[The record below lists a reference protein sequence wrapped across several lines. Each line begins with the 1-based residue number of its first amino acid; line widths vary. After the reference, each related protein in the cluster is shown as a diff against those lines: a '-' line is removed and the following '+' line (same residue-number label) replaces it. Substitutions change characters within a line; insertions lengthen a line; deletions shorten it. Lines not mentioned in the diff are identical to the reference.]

1 MSNDDKSIIQE
12 NEVEI
17 DLSLIF
23 KKLLSKLNIILI
35 SAFTFSLV
43 FILVTMF
50 AIPKKYESRISLY
63 VNVTQDERDSINM
76 SEINASKSLV
86 STYMTFIKSN
96 RVLNQVKDKLNIEDM
111 TLKEL
116 RESISCSQINGTE
129 FFEVRVKTTDPLL
142 SAKIAEH
149 ISLIAPSEFENVFK
163 SSTVVVVDSA
173 KVPIKFCEPNVNKNA
188 VLGAF
193 LGFFL
198 MSGVIML
205 FAILS
210 QKVEAP
216 NELEKRYTIPLI
228 GIIPDRKQP

>member
-96 RVLNQVKDKLNIEDM
+96 RVLNQVKDKLNIEAV
-111 TLKEL
+111 TN
-116 RESISCSQINGTE
+116 RINN
-129 FFEVRVKTTDPLL
+129 FFIFLL
-142 SAKIAEH
+142 
-149 ISLIAPSEFENVFK
+149 F
-163 SSTVVVVDSA
+163 
-173 KVPIKFCEPNVNKNA
+173 
-188 VLGAF
+188 
-193 LGFFL
+193 
-198 MSGVIML
+198 
-205 FAILS
+205 
-210 QKVEAP
+210 
-216 NELEKRYTIPLI
+216 
-228 GIIPDRKQP
+228 